1 MTNRANDKE
10 LVFKFLETANKEITS
25 RFTEDATIKDILYH
39 FVERGIIEPKRL
51 RNYLITTD
59 FERILREN
67 EGHATHT
74 FMDLSIIYNLSERQI
89 QSIVYKQRYKNFKK
103 NNIR

>member
-1 MTNRANDKE
+1 MTSRANPKE
-10 LVFKFLETANKEITS
+10 LVFKFLETAEREMVD

-59 FERILREN
+59 FEKILRQN
-67 EGHATHT
+67 DGHATHT
-74 FMDLSIIYNLSERQI
+74 FMDLSIIYDLSERQI
-89 QSIVYKQRYKNFKK
+89 QSIVYKQRYKNFRK

>member
-1 MTNRANDKE
+1 MSNRANSLDVV
-10 LVFKFLETANKEITS
+10 LKFLETAEREVVA
-25 RFTEDATIKDILYH
+25 RFTEEATIKDVLYH

-51 RNYLITTD
+51 RNYMITTD
-59 FERILREN
+59 FERVLREN
-67 EGHATHT
+67 GGHATHT
-74 FMDLSIIYNLSERQI
+74 FMDLSIEYGLSERQI

>member
-1 MTNRANDKE
+1 MTERANPQE
-10 LVFKFLETANKEITS
+10 LVFKFLETAEKELIA
-25 RFTEDATIKDILYH
+25 RFTKEATIKDILYH

-74 FMDLSIIYNLSERQI
+74 FMDLSIMYSLSERQI
-89 QSIVYKQRYKNFKK
+89 QSIVYKQRYKNICS
-103 NNIR
+103 NS

>member
-1 MTNRANDKE
+1 MTNRANPKE
-10 LVFKFLETANKEITS
+10 LVFKFLETAEKELVS
-25 RFTEDATIKDILYH
+25 RFTDDAPIKDVLYH

-59 FERILREN
+59 FERILKQN
-67 EGHATHT
+67 KGHATHT
-74 FMDLSIIYNLSERQI
+74 FMDLSIMYDLSERQI

-103 NNIR
+103 NNII